1 MRKIFVIA
9 ALLFG
14 AVPLMIQAKSPV
26 PVKKQYKHPLIEQKL
41 DSIIFSQITVENVT
55 LEKCVAEISRSSGSF
70 DAAGT
75 GVKVVLFR
83 EKHPTH
89 NQTYMRLKKLP
100 LITLDMKNVTLRQL
114 LDELKKQTK
123 CNYKIEKDH
132 VEFIHEYVKKGSEK

>member
-1 MRKIFVIA
+1 M
-9 ALLFG
+9 
-14 AVPLMIQAKSPV
+14 
-26 PVKKQYKHPLIEQKL
+26 
-41 DSIIFSQITVENVT
+41 
-55 LEKCVAEISRSSGSF
+55 
-70 DAAGT
+70 
-75 GVKVVLFR
+75 LFR